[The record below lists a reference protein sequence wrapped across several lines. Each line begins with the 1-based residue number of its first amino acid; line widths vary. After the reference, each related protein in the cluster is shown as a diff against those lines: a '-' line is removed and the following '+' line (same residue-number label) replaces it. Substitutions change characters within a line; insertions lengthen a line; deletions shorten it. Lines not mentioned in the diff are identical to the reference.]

1 MRRILATISTPSSR
15 RVVKMLHQNPN
26 ITARLILRRASRIS
40 LFPLMRKTL
49 GCAALLLAVTMAVS
63 AEIFDIEVGK
73 FSAQAKGGTLPEEWQ
88 PLTFEGIDSR
98 TQYELVKDDGVVVVK
113 ALARASGS
121 GLIRHI
127 RIEPR
132 EYPVIRWRWK
142 VANILE
148 KGDLTRKE
156 GDDEP
161 ARLLIFFEYD
171 PARAGLVDKAK
182 YELAR
187 LLYGAYPPRSGI
199 SYIWDSKA
207 PAGTVVPNINVK
219 EVKMFVVESGAE
231 KLNTWVEEQRN
242 LYFDYKT
249 AFGEEPPPI
258 ASIALMTDTDVTG
271 ETATA
276 YYGDIVLMKK
286 TR

>member
-1 MRRILATISTPSSR
+1 M
-15 RVVKMLHQNPN
+15 VKLLHQNPN
-26 ITARLILRRASRIS
+26 ITVRLISRRTARTFSQVRKFLR
-40 LFPLMRKTL
+40 FP
-49 GCAALLLAVTMAVS
+49 ALLLFLAFAVNAAPT
-63 AEIFDIEVGK
+63 EIEIGN
-73 FSAQAKGGTLPEEWQ
+73 FSAQAEDETLPEEWQ

-182 YELAR
+182 YQLAR
-187 LLYGAYPPRSGI
+187 LLYGAYPPHSGI

-207 PAGTVVPNINVK
+207 PVGTVVSNINAEK
-219 EVKMFVVESGAE
+219 VKMFVVESGSE
-231 KLNTWVEEQRN
+231 KLNQWVEEERN
-242 LYFDYKT
+242 LYFDYKS

-258 ASIALMTDTDVTG
+258 ESIAIMTDTDVTG

-276 YYGDIVLMKK
+276 YYGDIVLKHNP
-286 TR
+286 R